1 MSKLS
6 KKEERKRKK
15 KKRQSWPRRVPAGA
29 RFSRSCNPADRS
41 SLSQQP
47 RAALPA
53 ADRGEDGITWQ
64 QFENPNH
71 LLDEKKSFK
80 DASFFCFFFFI
91 SKMQAHQENE
101 SRSHNAIWWKK
112 VKQKNTD
119 RHSGDDA

>member
-1 MSKLS
+1 MRNSSHRYTCATVLFTHWKTEQGYGNMSKPS
-6 KKEERKRKK
+6 KRKK
-15 KKRQSWPRRVPAGA
+15 ERKGKKEKKQSWPRRVPAGA

-41 SLSQQP
+41 SLGQQP

-80 DASFFCFFFFI
+80 DAIFFFFFF
-91 SKMQAHQENE
+91 
-101 SRSHNAIWWKK
+101 
-112 VKQKNTD
+112 
-119 RHSGDDA
+119 